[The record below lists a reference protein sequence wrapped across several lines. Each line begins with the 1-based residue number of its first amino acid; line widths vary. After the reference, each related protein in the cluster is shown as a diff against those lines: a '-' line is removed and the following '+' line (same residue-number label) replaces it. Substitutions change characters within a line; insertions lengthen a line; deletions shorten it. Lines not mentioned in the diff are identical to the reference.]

1 MTQQRAETN
10 NEAKLRDVRAAEEI
24 EHVRQQGN
32 LQGSRTAQTSDT
44 RNATQNILT
53 QAANMDMQM
62 SFQHDRIKSA
72 KVEQLQKK
80 KQKLEKD
87 EEKFRGLANVAW
99 MAFPVTAIVFVCTC
113 CQCCLPELMKEKKRN
128 AQRKINEVDAELLA
142 LTNVNVHRSFAI
154 SDSVSAT
161 NHDRRYTGTADPQM
175 ESVYAAPPPGSM
187 VTTTTRSATPPNYHD
202 FMSGVTQVHI
212 Q

>member
-1 MTQQRAETN
+1 
-10 NEAKLRDVRAAEEI
+10 
-24 EHVRQQGN
+24 
-32 LQGSRTAQTSDT
+32 
-44 RNATQNILT
+44 
-53 QAANMDMQM
+53 MDMQM
-62 SFQHDRIKSA
+62 SIHHDRIKSA

-99 MAFPVTAIVFVCTC
+99 MAFP
-113 CQCCLPELMKEKKRN
+113 EKKRN

-161 NHDRRYTGTADPQM
+161 N
-175 ESVYAAPPPGSM
+175 
-187 VTTTTRSATPPNYHD
+187 
-202 FMSGVTQVHI
+202 
-212 Q
+212 